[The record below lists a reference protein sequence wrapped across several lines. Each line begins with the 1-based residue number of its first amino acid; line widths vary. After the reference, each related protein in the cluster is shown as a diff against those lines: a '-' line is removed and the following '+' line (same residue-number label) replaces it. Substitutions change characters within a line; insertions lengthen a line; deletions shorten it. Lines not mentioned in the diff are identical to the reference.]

1 LLKIVSVSVIKINK
15 TMNKVEVTCSVKTNG
30 IVRVEKFETQ
40 VDNATLSKASGMSS
54 RKELNPWAKNFFPA
68 SEWVEVNSMRKI

>member
-1 LLKIVSVSVIKINK
+1 
-15 TMNKVEVTCSVKTNG
+15 MNKVEVTCSVKTNG

-40 VDNATLSKASGMSS
+40 VDNATLAKASGMSS

-68 SEWVEVNSMRKI
+68 AEWVEVSSMRKI